1 MPRREESDSSSEE
14 ANEEAEQPTGNPTA
28 PGPRKRT
35 SDVALPVDA
44 HSQHNYQLSVTRI
57 VQRNLAYIVGM
68 PADENDV
75 ERLRSEEMFGKYGK
89 ALKLVV
95 SSPSVQS
102 TQNPTIGMYARSV
115 RSNLD
120 T

>member
-14 ANEEAEQPTGNPTA
+14 ANEEAEQPTGNSTA

-35 SDVALPVDA
+35 NDVALPVDA

-75 ERLRSEEMFGKYGK
+75 ERLRS
-89 ALKLVV
+89 
-95 SSPSVQS
+95 VQS
-102 TQNPTIGMYARSV
+102 TQNPTIGMYARSI
-115 RSNLD
+115 RSTLD

>member
-1 MPRREESDSSSEE
+1 MPRREESESSSEE
-14 ANEEAEQPTGNPTA
+14 PNKETEQPAGNPTE

-35 SDVALPVDA
+35 NDVALPVDA
-44 HSQHNYQLSVTRI
+44 HSQHNFQLSVTRI

-75 ERLRSEEMFGKYGK
+75 EHLRSEEMFGKYGK
-89 ALKLVV
+89 VLKLVV

-102 TQNPTIGMYARSV
+102 SQNPTIGMYTCSTRST
-115 RSNLD
+115 LD